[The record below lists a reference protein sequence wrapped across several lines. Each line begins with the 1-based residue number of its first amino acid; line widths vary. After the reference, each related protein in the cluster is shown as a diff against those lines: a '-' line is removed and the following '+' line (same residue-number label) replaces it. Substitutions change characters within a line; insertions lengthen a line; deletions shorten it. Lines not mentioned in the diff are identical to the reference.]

1 MCAGALDWW
10 NVMDTRTFGV
20 RGVANVRVDFEA
32 PLHKHAATEIYLF
45 TKGIGLLYLDGIISV
60 VHCNTAVVIPPSAW
74 HAMTP
79 ITERVLLRYSF
90 PFDGGFDNIEYMY
103 NGLLLHELAQV
114 GLRRSVARAAA
125 TRAHARLSAPPASR
139 I

>member
-1 MCAGALDWW
+1 MCGGALNWW

-20 RGVANVRVDFEA
+20 RGVANVRNGFEA

-45 TKGIGLLYLDGIISV
+45 TKGIGLLYLDGGISV
-60 VHCNTAVVIPPSAW
+60 VHSNTAVVICPNVW

-90 PFDGGFDNIEYMY
+90 PFDGAFDKIEYTY
-103 NGLLLHELAQV
+103 DRLLLYQLAQV
-114 GLRRSVARAAA
+114 KLRRLVTRAAA
-125 TRAHARLSAPPASR
+125 ARAHARLFAQPKAKM
-139 I
+139 